1 MFNISELTQ
10 YKENNR
16 LEVKKAQKGLPGSI
30 WETYSAFANTEGG
43 IIVLGIAEAKDHSF
57 SVCGV
62 NDAHKIVSDFWNTIN
77 NNQKVSAN
85 ILTERM
91 VRIETV
97 DGKEIVVIEVP
108 RADRSIRPV
117 YLNQN
122 PESGTYHRNFE
133 GDYHCTKE
141 QLSAIFRDACDITA
155 DRKILCDMDMSVF
168 CDQTLKDYRNRFKA
182 FHSNHIWNNCDN
194 EQFLR
199 NIGAMQLSASDNK
212 FHPTVAGLLMFGYEY
227 EILREIPLYFLDYQE
242 MFDPKIRWTH
252 RTVSSSGDWS
262 GNLYDFF
269 WRVYP
274 RLKSILPVPFNI
286 SDGVSRIDEPH
297 THIAVRE
304 FLLNAIVH
312 ADHYGRRGVVI
323 RCSNNTIDFSNPG
336 DMRVGLN
343 VALSGGVSDP
353 RNGLLMKMFSLV
365 NIGERAGTGMP
376 DAISAM
382 RDELKATVR
391 YSVQL
396 DPTRTEIHISMPNCT
411 RNSENCTENPSDCTE
426 NSGNCTENTGDCTEN
441 TENCTEN
448 TGNFT
453 ENSGNCTENSGDCTR
468 NAQKNDST
476 TDISQKILML
486 IKANKN
492 ITTIEMSEKLG
503 ISLRN
508 VAMKIRALQDGNIIK
523 RQGPDKGGCWIVL

>member
-1 MFNISELTQ
+1 MENQFRISDLAQ
-10 YKENNR
+10 YREHNR
-16 LEVKKAQKGLPGSI
+16 LEAKKAQGGLPVSV
-30 WETYSAFANTEGG
+30 WVTYSAFANTEGG
-43 IIVLGIAEAKDHSF
+43 VIALGIEEQKDHTL

-62 NDAHKIVSDFWNTIN
+62 GDAHKIVSDFWNTIN
-77 NNQKVSAN
+77 NNRKVSAN

-91 VRIETV
+91 VRIESV
-97 DGKEIVVIEVP
+97 DGKEVVVIEVP

-122 PESGTYHRNFE
+122 PESGTYRRNFE

-141 QLSAIFRDACDITA
+141 QLSAIFRDACEITV

-168 CDQTLKDYRNRFKA
+168 CNQTLKDYRDRFKA
-182 FHSNHIWNNCDN
+182 FHSNHIWNNCDD

-199 NIGAMQLSASDNK
+199 NIGAMQLLASDNK

-227 EILREIPLYFLDYQE
+227 EILREMPMYFLDYQE
-242 MFDPKIRWTH
+242 SFDSNIRWTH

-274 RLKSILPVPFNI
+274 RLKGILPVPFNI
-286 SDGVSRIDEPH
+286 KDGVSRIDEPH

-323 RCSNNTIDFSNPG
+323 RCDNNTIEFSNPG

-353 RNGLLMKMFSLV
+353 RNSLLMKMFSLV

-382 RDELKATVR
+382 QDELKATVR
-391 YSVQL
+391 YTIQL
-396 DPTRTEIHISMPNCT
+396 DPSRTEICIAMTDCT
-411 RNSENCTENPSDCTE
+411 INSEDCTINSENCTE
-426 NSGNCTENTGDCTEN
+426 NSGNCTEKP
-441 TENCTEN
+441 
-448 TGNFT
+448 
-453 ENSGNCTENSGDCTR
+453 SNCTENSGDFTE
-468 NAQKNDST
+468 NAQKNCIA

-486 IKANKN
+486 IKSNKN
-492 ITTIEMSEKLG
+492 ITTTEMSEKLG
-503 ISLRN
+503 VSLRN
-508 VAMKIRALQDGNIIK
+508 VAMKIKALQDSNIIK